1 MTPITKTDLVAALR
15 PATLALRRIASAL
28 EALIP
33 EPEPETTP
41 ETTQEPEP
49 CQHPKESRLDFG
61 TTNGL
66 PDWQCR
72 ACGYRTPTDQA

>member
-1 MTPITKTDLVAALR
+1 MTPITRTDLVDALR
-15 PATLALRRIASAL
+15 PATLALLRIASAI

-41 ETTQEPEP
+41 APEP
-49 CQHPKESRLDFG
+49 CQHPVGSRLDFG
-61 TTNGL
+61 LTNGL

-72 ACGYRTPTDQA
+72 ICGYRTPTDPA